1 MYLRSGSLIFTW
13 RYSLIFLKS
22 PNKITEI
29 VKTVAVGNF
38 CDRII
43 CSGELV
49 TCMFDSLVIQIIHWC
64 LMCHFRKESAEILRR
79 HRNRGRK
86 LLQSKRRSIVVFDE
100 IQDLFELQDSLVI
113 PPCTCDTFEIVMIT
127 KNKAEKVV
135 KLSNHGHFVADRL
148 FPERIKKTVYNITDI
163 WMLR

>member
-1 MYLRSGSLIFTW
+1 MILIKYSLRNLQKSAFRRPFFYLRSGSLIFTW

-79 HRNRGRK
+79 HRHRSRK
-86 LLQSKRRSIVVFDE
+86 QLQSKRRSIVV
-100 IQDLFELQDSLVI
+100 SMKSR
-113 PPCTCDTFEIVMIT
+113 TC
-127 KNKAEKVV
+127 
-135 KLSNHGHFVADRL
+135 LSCKIL
-148 FPERIKKTVYNITDI
+148 
-163 WMLR
+163 L

>member
-29 VKTVAVGNF
+29 VKTVAVSNF

-49 TCMFDSLVIQIIHWC
+49 TCMFDSLMIQIIHWC
-64 LMCHFRKESAEILRR
+64 LMRHFRKEPAEILWR
-79 HRNRGRK
+79 HRHRSRK

-113 PPCTCDTFEIVMIT
+113 PPCTCDTFKIVMIT